1 MPFPKTARVIYN
13 KNPLK
18 LVLCQLRFPAIL
30 RIGKEAPADFQE
42 KLRHEF
48 PLFQEA
54 NDTANSQLPENL
66 AQIIP
71 PDMLDLL
78 STRSNPRFQF
88 MTKDK
93 AWIISLTRDFVALE
107 TSQYTCWE
115 EFRDYL
121 ELILQALVEIYAPAF
136 LTRIGLRYQNVI
148 DRRALGLE
156 DVAWHDL
163 LADFVL
169 GQLAL
174 NEMLNKVTE
183 QHGGALIRLD
193 SEGDLVRIQHGL
205 VRDNSANSPDIMY
218 LLDYDFHTERETE
231 AGVQNVISKF
241 NEYNKL
247 NRRLFR
253 WCIRETLHKAMGP
266 EST

>member
-1 MPFPKTARVIYN
+1 MPFPKTERVIYR

-54 NDTANSQLPENL
+54 NDAANLQLPDDL

-71 PDMLDLL
+71 SDVLDLM
-78 STRSNPRFQF
+78 SARSNRRFQF
-88 MTKDK
+88 MSRDK
-93 AWIISLTRDFVALE
+93 VWIISLTREFVAVE
-107 TSQYTCWE
+107 TSRYTCWE
-115 EFRDYL
+115 EFRGYL
-121 ELILQALVEIYAPAF
+121 ELLLNALVEVYNPAF
-136 LTRIGLRYQNVI
+136 LTRIGLRYQNAI

-156 DVAWHDL
+156 DVAWRDL

-169 GQLAL
+169 GPLAV
-174 NEMLNKVTE
+174 NETMNKATE
-183 QHGGALIRLD
+183 HHGNALIRLD
-193 SEGDLVRIQHGL
+193 NEEDFVRMQHGL
-205 VRDNSANSPDIMY
+205 VMDKAVDSPHIMY
-218 LLDYDFHTERETE
+218 LLDYDFHSSKEMKTED
-231 AGVQNVISKF
+231 VITKL
-241 NEYNKL
+241 NEYNML

-253 WCIRETLHKAMGP
+253 WCIQDRLHSAMGP